1 MRDTTERRDR
11 IQSVKLVLETHGG
24 KKLEI
29 PLEVWQ
35 VDVVREMLGLCVDT
49 STLDTYRMRSK
60 ERVDENMDVYHR
72 AVRELRE
79 ARGNEENV

>member
-1 MRDTTERRDR
+1 MRDTTERKDP
-11 IQSVKLVLETHGG
+11 IQSVKLVVETHGG

-49 STLDTYRMRSK
+49 NTLDTYRMRSK

>member
-1 MRDTTERRDR
+1 MRDTTARKDP
-11 IQSVKLVLETHGG
+11 IQSVKLVVETHGG

-29 PLEVWQ
+29 PLAVWQ
-35 VDVVREMLGLCVDT
+35 VDAVREMLGLCVDT
-49 STLDTYRMRSK
+49 NTLDTYRMRSK

>member
-1 MRDTTERRDR
+1 MRDTTERKDP
-11 IQSVKLVLETHGG
+11 IQSVKLVVETHGG

-29 PLEVWQ
+29 PLAVWQ
-35 VDVVREMLGLCVDT
+35 VDAVRKMLGLCVDT
-49 STLDTYRMRSK
+49 NTLDTYRMRSK

-72 AVRELRE
+72 VVRELRE

>member
-1 MRDTTERRDR
+1 MRDTTERKDP
-11 IQSVKLVLETHGG
+11 IQSVKLVVETHGG

-49 STLDTYRMRSK
+49 NTLDTYRMRSK

-72 AVRELRE
+72 AVRELWE

>member
-1 MRDTTERRDR
+1 MRDTTERKDP
-11 IQSVKLVLETHGG
+11 IQSVKLVVETHGG

-29 PLEVWQ
+29 PLAVWQ
-35 VDVVREMLGLCVDT
+35 VDAVCEMLGLCVDT
-49 STLDTYRMRSK
+49 NTLDTYRMRSK

-79 ARGNEENV
+79 AHGNEENV

>member
-1 MRDTTERRDR
+1 M
-11 IQSVKLVLETHGG
+11 KLVLETHGG

>member
-1 MRDTTERRDR
+1 
-11 IQSVKLVLETHGG
+11 
-24 KKLEI
+24 
-29 PLEVWQ
+29 VWQ
-35 VDVVREMLGLCVDT
+35 VDAVREMLGLCVDT
-49 STLDTYRMRSK
+49 NTLDTYRMRSK

>member
-1 MRDTTERRDR
+1 M
-11 IQSVKLVLETHGG
+11 
-24 KKLEI
+24 EI

>member
-1 MRDTTERRDR
+1 MRDTTERKDP
-11 IQSVKLVLETHGG
+11 IQSVKLVVETHGG

-29 PLEVWQ
+29 PLAVWQ
-35 VDVVREMLGLCVDT
+35 VDAVRGMLGLCVDT
-49 STLDTYRMRSK
+49 NTLDTYRMRSK

>member
-1 MRDTTERRDR
+1 MRDTTERKDP
-11 IQSVKLVLETHGG
+11 IQSVKLVVETHGG
-24 KKLEI
+24 KKFEI
-29 PLEVWQ
+29 PLAVWQ
-35 VDVVREMLGLCVDT
+35 EMLGLCVDT
-49 STLDTYRMRSK
+49 NTLDTYRMRSK

>member
-1 MRDTTERRDR
+1 MRDATERRDP

-24 KKLEI
+24 KKLAI
-29 PLEVWQ
+29 PLAVWQ

-60 ERVDENMDVYHR
+60 ERVDENMAVYHR
-72 AVRELRE
+72 AVKELHE
-79 ARGNEENV
+79 AIEKEDA

>member
-1 MRDTTERRDR
+1 MRDTTERKDP
-11 IQSVKLVLETHGG
+11 IQSVKLVVETHGG

-29 PLEVWQ
+29 PLAVWQ
-35 VDVVREMLGLCVDT
+35 VDAVREMLGLCV
-49 STLDTYRMRSK
+49 DTYRMRSK

-79 ARGNEENV
+79 AHGNEENV